1 MQPEK
6 IELNGKILIAR
17 ELTVREEE
25 KVLEDLKDHELHIVE
40 SMFPEEFVSALMLAT
55 SLDIEVD
62 SLCDLTRSQ
71 LAVVIEE
78 VKKKN
83 RPLVEAVERIAERW
97 RRIMAEESE
106 ETRGDLLPPS
116 TDSAATV
123 AD

>member
-6 IELNGKILIAR
+6 IELNGKVLIAR

-25 KVLEDLKDHELHIVE
+25 KILEDLSDHEMHVVE
-40 SMFPEEFVSALMLAT
+40 TMFPNEAVSAQMLAT

-62 SLCDLTRSQ
+62 LLRDLTRSQ
-71 LAVVIEE
+71 LAVLIEE

-83 RPLVEAVERIAERW
+83 RPLVEAVERIAELG

-106 ETRGDLLPPS
+106 ETRGDQLPPS